1 MMADRLTNVELL
13 LMLSEDVRADNSDWS
28 REVYREG
35 GVRAKKVLDL
45 LQRLQDAVAL
55 LEEERKWLSRYLP
68 REEPMP
74 KVVTQGPKQ

>member
-1 MMADRLTNVELL
+1 MADRLTNIELL

-28 REVYREG
+28 RQISQEG
-35 GVRAKKVLDL
+35 AVRARKVLDL

-74 KVVTQGPKQ
+74 KVVTQGPRQ

>member
-1 MMADRLTNVELL
+1 MADRLTNIELL

-28 REVYREG
+28 KQVYQEG
-35 GVRAKKVLDL
+35 AIRARKVNDM
-45 LQRLQDAVAL
+45 LQRLQEAVAL
-55 LEEERKWLSRYLP
+55 LEDERKWLSRYLP